1 MKKEQQ
7 KKNVEVDYC
16 KHNTVFF
23 FLNTTFPPKERSV
36 NVFCVQTETAL
47 SGRH

>member
-1 MKKEQQ
+1 MWKLIIA
-7 KKNVEVDYC
+7 
-16 KHNTVFF
+16 NTTQYFFF